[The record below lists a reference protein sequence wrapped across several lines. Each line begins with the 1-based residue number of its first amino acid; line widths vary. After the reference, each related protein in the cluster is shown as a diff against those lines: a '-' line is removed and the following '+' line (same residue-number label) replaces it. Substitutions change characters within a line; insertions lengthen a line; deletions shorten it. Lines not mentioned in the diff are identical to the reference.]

1 MPKDYARPSVNVKKP
16 KPKKR
21 PAKSKRPGF
30 HGPSFSAGLL
40 LGGAVVILGA
50 YAPELAEEQLAK
62 LPEATPQ
69 EPEFVFEF
77 DDLLRKS
84 EVPTNPEVYASEAD
98 DDPDAVREY
107 LIQAA
112 SFRHVDD
119 AEQLRAQLTLEA
131 LPVDMT
137 RVNLDS
143 GIWYRVTV
151 GPMTSSVEASRV
163 MTRLRGQNLSAIWIK
178 RG

>member
-1 MPKDYARPSVNVKKP
+1 MPKDYSRPRVKVKKP

-21 PAKSKRPGF
+21 PSKRPGF

-50 YAPELAEEQLAK
+50 YAPELAQEQLAK

-77 DDLLRKS
+77 DDLLRNS
-84 EVPTNPEVYASEAD
+84 EVPTNPDAYASEAD
-98 DDPDAVREY
+98 DDPEAVREY

-119 AEQLRAQLTLEA
+119 AEQLRAKLTLEA

-137 RVNLDS
+137 RVTIDS
-143 GIWYRVTV
+143 GVWYRVTV
-151 GPMTSSVEASRV
+151 GPMTSPVQANRV
-163 MTRLRGQNLSAIWIK
+163 MTRLRSQNLSAIWIK